1 MKKKI
6 VVHTESSR
14 GWGGQEIR
22 ILEEMR
28 GLPPLGFDTIL
39 AAPEE
44 SRIFKTAIDEGLRA
58 EPVAFDG
65 RFDFSSLIRLTRLFR
80 RVKPAIVNTHS
91 SIDAWI
97 AGAAARV
104 AKVPLIVRTRHVSTP
119 IGSSFSYKYLSD
131 CILTT
136 SEAIRSHL
144 AERGIDRRRI
154 VALPTGIDTKKFA
167 RRSEDRDKIRNEYGV
182 GENDVLVGNLC
193 VLRSWKGLDF
203 FIETAAVAPKPFKF
217 TIAGDGP
224 QRERLE
230 KKAESS
236 GLRGRLFFTGYQDRP
251 ERFFSAMDI
260 FFFTSYASEGI
271 SQALLQA
278 LSTGLPVVA
287 RRTPSIEEIL
297 CKADG
302 VALLS
307 DADPQAAVDALKA
320 MAAGF
325 TKSSLSEGN
334 GPSLDR
340 TRLLNEFSLGRML
353 GRLPGIYSRFG
364 VGP

>member
-1 MKKKI
+1 MKKKV

-28 GLPPLGFDTIL
+28 GLPLLGFDTIL
-39 AAPEE
+39 VAPEN
-44 SRIFKTAIDEGLRA
+44 SQIFKTVVEQGLRA

-80 RVKPAIVNTHS
+80 CLKPAIVNTHS

-97 AGAAARV
+97 AGVAART
-104 AKVPLIVRTRHVSTP
+104 AKVPLIIRTRHVSTP
-119 IGSSFSYKYLSD
+119 IGSPFSYKYLSD
-131 CILTT
+131 VILTT

-144 AERGIDRRRI
+144 AQRGIDRRRI
-154 VALPTGIDTKKFA
+154 VALPTGIDPKKFV
-167 RRSEDRDKIRNEYGV
+167 RRSKGRDRIRDEYGV
-182 GENDVLVGNLC
+182 CEDEILVGNLC

-203 FIETAAVAPKPFKF
+203 FIETAAVAPEPFKF
-217 TIAGDGP
+217 MIVGDGP
-224 QRERLE
+224 QRARLE
-230 KKAESS
+230 KKAESL
-236 GLRGRLFFTGYQDRP
+236 GLRDRLFFAGYQDRP

-287 RRTPSIEEIL
+287 RRMPSTEEIL

-302 VALLS
+302 VAMLS
-307 DADPQAAVDALKA
+307 GDDPQAAVDALEA
-320 MAAGF
+320 IAAGF
-325 TKSSLSEGN
+325 AESSLSDGN
-334 GPSLDR
+334 RLALDR

-353 GRLPGIYSRFG
+353 GRLPGIYSKFG
-364 VGP
+364 VDS